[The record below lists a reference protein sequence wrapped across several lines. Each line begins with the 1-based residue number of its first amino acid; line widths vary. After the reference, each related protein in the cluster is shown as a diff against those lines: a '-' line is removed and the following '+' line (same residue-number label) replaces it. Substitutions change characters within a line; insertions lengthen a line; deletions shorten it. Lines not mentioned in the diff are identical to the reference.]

1 MTRSANYYFPTVQ
14 CKAFHGCN
22 PMAVFPFVAPVFKAI
37 LSIRLRQTFT
47 LHRGPTDTVLKSLA
61 ACSIPSTCLPN
72 CMGGTCDVSCLDGF
86 IAKRLALESDSLSSI
101 PQQKNTSTLAAKA
114 AGERKTKHKKCPGRS
129 GDERMNKAVVAR
141 KQSPEISLMQSLL
154 LGGFVFPNM
163 NAPGVKL
170 AEAKD
175 LDGVSVHQRKN
186 QLNRRLRLD
195 KKNQTK

>member
-1 MTRSANYYFPTVQ
+1 
-14 CKAFHGCN
+14 
-22 PMAVFPFVAPVFKAI
+22 MAIFPFVAQAI
-37 LSIRLRQTFT
+37 GAMLPLRLRETFT
-47 LHRGPTDTVLKSLA
+47 LHRGPTDKVLKSLA
-61 ACSIPSTCLPN
+61 ACSIPSTCLPT
-72 CMGGTCDVSCLDGF
+72 CMGGTCDVSCLEGF
-86 IAKRLALESDSLSSI
+86 IAKRLTVTSASPI
-101 PQQKNTSTLAAKA
+101 QQKNTSTLAAKA
-114 AGERKTKHKKCPGRS
+114 AGGRKTKHKKCPGRL

-141 KQSPEISLMQSLL
+141 KQSPEISLMQALL